1 MCLVKNKNTRAGT
14 ASVSAFQDAFQRDI
28 SLPSAKSTSIF
39 MTQARKPLSGR
50 AARARGHRT
59 VPSGAIVYRVGI
71 ALTR

>member
-1 MCLVKNKNTRAGT
+1 
-14 ASVSAFQDAFQRDI
+14 
-28 SLPSAKSTSIF
+28 